1 MATATSTQVSATGG
15 LKKLSLIVVAAVA
28 LFFVYRNVLPY
39 FAWDEATYGYYWAYR
54 VPLIA
59 HVTGGL
65 IATLAGVWQIWTG
78 LGAQS
83 MSVHP
88 WTGRLYVAGVL
99 LGSFGAFVLAWMSLL
114 FGFAWAVA
122 LTCLALA
129 WLATTGM
136 ALYGISKRNVLL
148 HKQWMIRS
156 YIVTFAFVTFRIIT
170 DYVPYEAWW
179 GISRPDM
186 SNAAIWPVWVLPL
199 LAYEMILS
207 RRRA

>member
-1 MATATSTQVSATGG
+1 LVF
-15 LKKLSLIVVAAVA
+15 VAALAV
-28 LFFVYRNVLPY
+28 FFVYRNVLPY
-39 FAWDEATYGYYWAYR
+39 FNWNEATYGYYWAYR
-54 VPLIA
+54 LPLIA

-78 LGAQS
+78 LNTQS

-88 WTGRLYVAGVL
+88 WTGRLYAAGVL
-99 LGSFGAFVLAWMSLL
+99 LGSFGALVLAPTSSL

-122 LTCLALA
+122 LVCLAIA
-129 WLATTGM
+129 WLATTGT
-136 ALYGISKRNVLL
+136 ALYYIRKRNVLL

-156 YIVTFAFVTFRIIT
+156 YIVTFAFVVFRIVT
-170 DYVPYEAWW
+170 DYVAYEAWW

-186 SNAAIWPVWVLPL
+186 STAAIWPVWVMPL
-199 LAYEMILS
+199 LVYEIMLG

>member
-1 MATATSTQVSATGG
+1 LVF
-15 LKKLSLIVVAAVA
+15 VAALAV
-28 LFFVYRNVLPY
+28 FFVYRNVLPY
-39 FAWDEATYGYYWAYR
+39 FNWNEATYGYYWAYR
-54 VPLIA
+54 LPLIA

-78 LGAQS
+78 LNTQS

-88 WTGRLYVAGVL
+88 WTGRLYAAGVL
-99 LGSFGAFVLAWMSLL
+99 LGSFGALVLAPTSSL

-122 LTCLALA
+122 LVCLAIA
-129 WLATTGM
+129 WLATTGT
-136 ALYGISKRNVLL
+136 ALYYIRKRNVLL

-156 YIVTFAFVTFRIIT
+156 YIVTFAFVVFRIVT

-186 SNAAIWPVWVLPL
+186 STAAIWPVWVMPL
-199 LAYEMILS
+199 LVYEIMLG